1 MVHCSLFIVHCSLF
15 IVHCSLV
22 HWFIVHCSLF
32 IVHCSVVQ
40 LFSCSV
46 VQFSC
51 SVVSCQLS
59 VVPHLSLPWPWA
71 RAEARPSRACSQRK
85 VGRREFTRAHCQ
97 LAPTRTRHAHAS
109 KRTSE
114 CTHHARFIG
123 GRRTKRY
130 QESKI
135 KNQEPRTKNP
145 RTKIPDTDSA
155 AHPGEPPS
163 SVAAAADPPREGSST
178 S

>member
-1 MVHCSLFIVHCSLF
+1 MIVHCSLF
-15 IVHCSLV
+15 I
-22 HWFIVHCSLF
+22 
-32 IVHCSVVQ
+32 VQ

-46 VQFSC
+46 VQFTC

-59 VVPHLSLPWPWA
+59 VVPHLSLPWPWT

-130 QESKI
+130 QESKT
-135 KNQEPRTKNP
+135 KNQEPRTKNQ
-145 RTKIPDTDSA
+145 DTGYRFRCSSWRA
-155 AHPGEPPS
+155 PVVRRGGGRPAPGGLEYVLSLGP
-163 SVAAAADPPREGSST
+163 
-178 S
+178 